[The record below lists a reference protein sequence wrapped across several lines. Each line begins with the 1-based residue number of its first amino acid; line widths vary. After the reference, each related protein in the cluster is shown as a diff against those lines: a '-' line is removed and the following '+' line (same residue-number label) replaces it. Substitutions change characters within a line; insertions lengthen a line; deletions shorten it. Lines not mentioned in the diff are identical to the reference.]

1 MNIKGRVQKVITIG
15 GENFNQNTTP
25 VGDGVV
31 VTTVNVPAA
40 KPSTLILKSG
50 DDEGAISAPDSG
62 MEYSA
67 LVDIWWTGGLR
78 RGMTAEM
85 DSMGNI
91 AISGGNGDALPA
103 ESTAVLIS
111 IPIIRKLGI
120 KRAREDCIAYASEGD
135 GYFDLVDYSGY
146 TITRRVSAGSTYLWE
161 EGSGIERSRFFIGT
175 IITEL
180 RFSHCELSP
189 KVMRAGL
196 LYRNE

>member
-31 VTTVNVPAA
+31 VTKVLVPAA
-40 KPSTLILKSG
+40 EHSLMLTKTA
-50 DDEGAISAPDSG
+50 DDEGAISVPISG
-62 MEYSA
+62 VLNSG
-67 LVDIWWTGGLR
+67 LLDVWWEGGLR
-78 RGMTAEM
+78 RGMTAEI
-85 DSMGNI
+85 DSTGDI
-91 AISGGNGDALPA
+91 AISGGNGNALPA
-103 ESTAVLIS
+103 ENTAVLIS

-135 GYFDLVDYSGY
+135 GYFDLVNDSGY

-161 EGSGIERSRFFIGT
+161 EGSGIERSEDFTGT

-196 LYRNE
+196 LYRNK

>member
-1 MNIKGRVQKVITIG
+1 MNTKGRVQKVITIG

-31 VTTVNVPAA
+31 VTKVLVPAA
-40 KPSTLILKSG
+40 EHSLMLTKTA
-50 DDEGAISAPDSG
+50 DDEGAISVPISG
-62 MEYSA
+62 VLNSG
-67 LVDIWWTGGLR
+67 LLDVWWEGGLR

-103 ESTAVLIS
+103 ENTAVLIS

-135 GYFDLVDYSGY
+135 GYFDLVNDSGY

-161 EGSGIERSRFFIGT
+161 EGSGIERSWFFIGT

-180 RFSHCELSP
+180 RFSHRETTSKL
-189 KVMRAGL
+189 MRAGII
-196 LYRNE
+196 YRNK

>member
-1 MNIKGRVQKVITIG
+1 MNVKGRVQKVITIG
-15 GENFNQNTTP
+15 GENFNQNTSP
-25 VGDGVV
+25 VGDGVMV
-31 VTTVNVPAA
+31 ATVEVPAA

-50 DDEGAISAPDSG
+50 DDEGAISAPISG
-62 MEYSA
+62 VLNSG
-67 LVDIWWTGGLR
+67 LLDVWWEGGLR

-85 DSMGNI
+85 DSTGDI

-103 ESTAVLIS
+103 ENTELRIS

-120 KRAREDCIAYASEGD
+120 KRAREDCIVYASEGD
-135 GYFDLVDYSGY
+135 GYFDLVDDSGY

-196 LYRNE
+196 LYRNK

>member
-15 GENFNQNTTP
+15 GENFNQTTTS

-31 VTTVNVPAA
+31 VTKVDVPAA
-40 KPSTLILKSG
+40 KPSTLILKTG
-50 DDEGAISAPDSG
+50 DDEGAISVPISG
-62 MEYSA
+62 VLNSG
-67 LVDIWWTGGLR
+67 LLDVWWAGGLR

-85 DSMGNI
+85 NSTGDI

-103 ESTAVLIS
+103 ENTELRIS

-135 GYFDLVDYSGY
+135 GYFDLVDDSGY
-146 TITRRVSAGSTYLWE
+146 TITRRMAAGSTYLWE

-196 LYRNE
+196 LYRNK

>member
-31 VTTVNVPAA
+31 VTKVLVPAA
-40 KPSTLILKSG
+40 EHSLMLTKTA
-50 DDEGAISAPDSG
+50 DDEGAISVPISG
-62 MEYSA
+62 VLNSD

-103 ESTAVLIS
+103 ENTAVLIS

-135 GYFDLVDYSGY
+135 GYFDLVDDSGY

-196 LYRNE
+196 LYRNK

>member
-15 GENFNQNTTP
+15 GENFNQTTTP
-25 VGDGVV
+25 VGDGMV
-31 VTTVNVPAA
+31 VTKVLVPAA
-40 KPSTLILKSG
+40 EHSLMLTKTA
-50 DDEGAISAPDSG
+50 DDEGAISVPISG
-62 MEYSA
+62 VLNSG
-67 LVDIWWTGGLR
+67 LLDVWWSGGLR

-85 DSMGNI
+85 NSTGDI

-103 ESTAVLIS
+103 ENTELRIS

-135 GYFDLVDYSGY
+135 SYFDLVDDSGY
-146 TITRRVSAGSTYLWE
+146 TITRRVPAGSTYLWE

-196 LYRNE
+196 LYRNK